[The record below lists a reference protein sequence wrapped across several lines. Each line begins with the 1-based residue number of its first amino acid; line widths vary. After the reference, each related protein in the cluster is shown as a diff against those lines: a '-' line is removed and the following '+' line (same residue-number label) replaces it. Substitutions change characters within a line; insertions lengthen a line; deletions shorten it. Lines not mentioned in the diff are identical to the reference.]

1 MATAPKCADD
11 LQKKAAFLEVRLA
24 AVSKGA
30 AAEPLAQAFIRRFG
44 KDPLVD
50 DVWLWLAEVRSARG
64 DDDAAMDALS
74 TLVNEHPHGD
84 MVNACT
90 LKVYVQFSGDSF
102 SYRDNLNIY
111 KEKKS
116 KLINRT
122 NSFNTLKAQHG

>member
-1 MATAPKCADD
+1 MATDIPSMALWASGKIVGRECATVNKEF
-11 LQKKAAFLEVRLA
+11 LLCKKAKGNDPA
-24 AVSKGA
+24 AC
-30 AAEPLAQAFIRRFG
+30 
-44 KDPLVD
+44 
-50 DVWLWLAEVRSARG
+50 
-64 DDDAAMDALS
+64 LS
-74 TLVNEHPHGD
+74 HGD